1 MAHIIKQDIVL
12 YGGHIVG
19 SISVNGGAIRGEG
32 GPVRPRLVVPV
43 KIEIS
48 PQPEDAMVAVTS
60 LTASLG
66 AQQYASPA
74 QVLCQPVTRQLVS
87 RFPAHSK
94 PTIANEYTED
104 FRFFLSQ
111 AEVEDIE
118 ALRHTASSEVFT
130 LYMDL
135 DVVVAALKS
144 HNRSGGEST
153 SWIPQFGMLSEVMP
167 FWTTQIQPLQI
178 NIEHATWVN
187 NVLPGLG
194 YDRLRLIELTFP
206 PLPDHPN
213 SAKQFDKAK
222 KALDERR
229 YGDCIGECRGLLAM
243 WEKHYKAT
251 PRQNPLAKVIGDLRG
266 WADDDIRRQMLDAI
280 WKEVGDVANAPP
292 HPEGDVDA
300 DMFEKRDARLVLL
313 LTAALSEYIEQR

>member
-1 MAHIIKQDIVL
+1 MAHIIKQDIIL
-12 YGGHIVG
+12 YGGSIVG

-32 GPVRPRLVVPV
+32 GPIRPRLVVPV
-43 KIEIS
+43 KIEIN
-48 PQPEDAMVAVTS
+48 PQPEESMLAAIS
-60 LTASLG
+60 LSASLG

-74 QVLCQPVTRQLVS
+74 QVLCQPVTRQLIS
-87 RFPAHSK
+87 RFPAHSR
-94 PTIANEYTED
+94 PTNVSEYTED
-104 FRFFLSQ
+104 FRFFLTQS
-111 AEVEDIE
+111 EVEDFE
-118 ALRHTASSEVFT
+118 ALRHASKADVFT

-135 DVVVAALKS
+135 DVVMAALKS
-144 HNRSGGEST
+144 HNRSGDAQT

-178 NIEHATWVN
+178 NIDQSAWIN

-194 YDRLRLIELTFP
+194 YDQLRLVELKFP

-213 SAKQFDKAK
+213 SAKQFDKAMR
-222 KALDERR
+222 ALDERR

-243 WEKHYKAT
+243 WEQHYKAT
-251 PRQNPLAKVIGDLRG
+251 PRHNPLANVIAELRG
-266 WADDDIRRQMLDAI
+266 WAGEDIRRQLLDTL
-280 WKEVGDVANAPP
+280 WKEVGDVANTPP

-300 DMFEKRDARLVLL
+300 DLFERRDARLILL